1 MGFSGLLP
9 ILVPFILL
17 EGVQEPGLVEAFHSK
32 YWGRGPPSG
41 ETELVWEE
49 ETESFTDKECF
60 SPPQPEILGNHQIQ
74 ENRVIR
80 IILEE
85 SISLPGNLWVVGL
98 RIRREVKASFFTSA
112 VVPWVWERRALAPS
126 RPQKSLS
133 FPPSGACP
141 KNRVKCAIEERNQCV
156 KNRECP
162 EKMKC
167 CRFGCARQCL
177 NPKQDV
183 CILPKE
189 PGRCLAYLPRW
200 WYDAQNKVC
209 SQFIYGG
216 CQGNSNNFQ
225 SQAVCQAICPKR
237 SKSQGLQSPTLTWA
251 ALGGL
256 GIVWSIPE
264 TQQAWD
270 GQNQSNQ
277 EVRIH
282 LTEG

>member
-17 EGVQEPGLVEAFHSK
+17 EGVQEPGLVEAFHS
-32 YWGRGPPSG
+32 
-41 ETELVWEE
+41 
-49 ETESFTDKECF
+49 
-60 SPPQPEILGNHQIQ
+60 
-74 ENRVIR
+74 
-80 IILEE
+80 
-85 SISLPGNLWVVGL
+85 
-98 RIRREVKASFFTSA
+98 
-112 VVPWVWERRALAPS
+112 
-126 RPQKSLS
+126 
-133 FPPSGACP
+133 ACP

-237 SKSQGLQSPTLTWA
+237 KSFG
-251 ALGGL
+251 
-256 GIVWSIPE
+256 
-264 TQQAWD
+264 
-270 GQNQSNQ
+270 
-277 EVRIH
+277 
-282 LTEG
+282 

>member
-17 EGVQEPGLVEAFHSK
+17 EGVQEPGLVEAFHS
-32 YWGRGPPSG
+32 
-41 ETELVWEE
+41 
-49 ETESFTDKECF
+49 
-60 SPPQPEILGNHQIQ
+60 
-74 ENRVIR
+74 
-80 IILEE
+80 
-85 SISLPGNLWVVGL
+85 
-98 RIRREVKASFFTSA
+98 
-112 VVPWVWERRALAPS
+112 
-126 RPQKSLS
+126 
-133 FPPSGACP
+133 ACP

-162 EKMKC
+162 ENMKC

-256 GIVWSIPE
+256 GVVWSIPE

-277 EVRIH
+277 ESH
-282 LTEG
+282 LASWDKESWNNLQGLAHHPGISPGVPD